1 MKIIEDKYNI
11 YPRKVTCNKC
21 TSRIE
26 LENGKDIIVHRNL
39 AGQVPHYIYSEEP
52 YIYQWKCPLCG
63 EFNKINF

>member
-52 YIYQWKCPLCG
+52 YI
-63 EFNKINF
+63 